1 MEESEHLEVK
11 QMARVKC
18 KGRVLVLH
26 EVDKIF
32 SKAPHVGTDF
42 FLKKYLFLSACSVV
56 SSKTIF
62 VSIKLF
68 YYY

>member
-42 FLKKYLFLSACSVV
+42 F
-56 SSKTIF
+56 
-62 VSIKLF
+62 
-68 YYY
+68 